1 MLEQLLGS
9 KSNQIQELKIE
20 QQAEGDQYERANN
33 SQQFLPTKKKKGGQI
48 ENLNQSE
55 GEINLD
61 PFSEFQAMF

>member
-33 SQQFLPTKKKKGGQI
+33 SQ
-48 ENLNQSE
+48 
-55 GEINLD
+55 
-61 PFSEFQAMF
+61 